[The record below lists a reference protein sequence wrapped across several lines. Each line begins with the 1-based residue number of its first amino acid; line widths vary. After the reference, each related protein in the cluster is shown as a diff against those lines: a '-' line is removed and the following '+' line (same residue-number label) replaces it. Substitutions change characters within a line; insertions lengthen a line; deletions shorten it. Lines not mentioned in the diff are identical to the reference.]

1 MTSMFGFCKS
11 DPNIPIEH
19 LDYKY
24 IETCQDSNKLRRI
37 LEILRSG
44 EEGSYPALEE
54 FTEKKLAKQK
64 PKSSMFESINLEK
77 HFHELSEEEKLN
89 VLKEINEIKVLNPDL
104 VQDTKHLPPIRS
116 NKKIDGKSNNQSSLN
131 ESSLK
136 KRVAPRSYDEWAS
149 LEKDIDNENN
159 ICNEKSSS
167 KVKICSNNLDASKI
181 LENEDIRS
189 LKNKSLELQILTAQN
204 EKLKGNEAFRS
215 GDFKE
220 ALVYYNRSLEMHNQ
234 TAVYNNRAIT
244 YIKLERYQDALADC
258 NLVLKAEPTNLKAYL
273 RRGISNEALHRFHEA
288 RDDYQRVLDGEP
300 RNKRALELLSKIT
313 KKIESQVERKG
324 KRLKVEE
331 INTETEEVNIK
342 AAEIKSKDEEVN
354 VKVEKI
360 NSKYDEK
367 NTNVDN
373 INSEFQ
379 KFSGGVKVT
388 TPVSPVQ
395 FTPVSKINTT
405 IELCNES
412 SNLNGYSFVSQISKE
427 KKISNDPKN
436 QILKDSEQQS
446 ISHDAVERE
455 IKSIQNKN
463 TSEDFVEE
471 KHLNNLKAETCH
483 QLKEGVQNNLKDLTV
498 KNEKTF
504 VEIFVENSNNKNC
517 KIIKAESI
525 LIENEKNSLEKSSE
539 TSLFRSHK
547 KNSQSSEI
555 SSFKSHDKTSQSLE
569 ISSVQIL
576 EKSSEKSFV
585 PNEPIKIEL
594 PNQELKYEKEVPIY
608 VVTSKDEAN
617 KLFYAGN
624 YVSAAEKYTLAIKC
638 LSEDSTGFEQALATL
653 LCNRAACYLKSGH
666 CDDCITDCTESINLF
681 PTLKAFLRR
690 ATAFET
696 LEKYTYAYVD
706 YEIALQYDH
715 KAINTQ
721 QALTRIAVLLKMEHG
736 LSWRNVLPASTKM
749 NFNSTLQDKSVSFK
763 TNDAVSNNQ
772 LNKESLNTEDLMHTM
787 TFNKLKEQG
796 NQYFKQGKI
805 KEAID
810 FYSRCIVLNPQEVT
824 CYTNRAL
831 CFLKMGDEKL
841 PDAISDCKS
850 ALNLEPNNVKA
861 LFRRALAYKTSKC
874 YKEALSDFSAL
885 LKIEPK
891 NTATKNEIEICKELY
906 RKAENH
912 SKVKHDKN
920 SAPKTNLSTPPKKM
934 SGFEFLQAWSIK
946 TNKSSDH
953 AELLKQIDIP
963 KLPELL
969 SNKLDGEFLQHFI
982 KAVYDHFTSKES
994 FKVGVQLMKHL
1005 SRTSR
1010 FVTILLFL
1018 NTSDKTMLKS
1028 TIELLELRAK
1038 NIEDKNLKQE
1048 VYNLRTTYKL

>member
-11 DPNIPIEH
+11 DPSIPIEH

-77 HFHELSEEEKLN
+77 HFNELSEEEKLN
-89 VLKEINEIKVLNPDL
+89 VLKEINEIKILNPDL
-104 VQDTKHLPPIRS
+104 VQDTKYDLPPIRS
-116 NKKIDGKSNNQSSLN
+116 NKKIDGKSNNQSSLA
-131 ESSLK
+131 ESMYK

-149 LEKDIDNENN
+149 LEKDIDNQNN

-220 ALVYYNRSLEMHNQ
+220 ALVYYNRSLEMQNQ

-258 NLVLKAEPTNLKAYL
+258 NLVLKEEPTNLKAYL

-300 RNKRALELLSKIT
+300 RNKRALELLSNIT
-313 KKIESQVERKG
+313 KKVENQVERKG

-331 INTETEEVNIK
+331 INTETEEVSIK
-342 AAEIKSKDEEVN
+342 AAETNSKDEELID
-354 VKVEKI
+354 KVEKI

-373 INSEFQ
+373 LNSEIQ

-388 TPVSPVQ
+388 TPIS
-395 FTPVSKINTT
+395 N
-405 IELCNES
+405 N
-412 SNLNGYSFVSQISKE
+412 SNLNNDSFVSQ
-427 KKISNDPKN
+427 ISNDPKN

-446 ISHDAVERE
+446 NNHEAVERE

-463 TSEDFVEE
+463 TSEDFMEE
-471 KHLNNLKAETCH
+471 NYLNNLKAETCQ
-483 QLKEGVQNNLKDLTV
+483 QLKEVQNNLKDLTL
-498 KNEKTF
+498 KNEKIPEKTLIETF
-504 VEIFVENSNNKNC
+504 VDSNNTNC
-517 KIIKAESI
+517 TNIKAQAL
-525 LIENEKNSLEKSSE
+525 LIENEKNSLDKTSE
-539 TSLFRSHK
+539 T
-547 KNSQSSEI
+547 
-555 SSFKSHDKTSQSLE
+555 SSFKSHDKTSQSSE

-576 EKSSEKSFV
+576 ESFEKSFV
-585 PNEPIKIEL
+585 LNEPIKIEL
-594 PNQELKYEKEVPIY
+594 PNQELKHEKEIPIY
-608 VVTSKDEAN
+608 VITSKDEAN

-638 LSEDSTGFEQALATL
+638 LSEDSTGLEQALATL

-690 ATAFET
+690 AAAFET

-706 YEIALQYDH
+706 YEVALQYDH

-736 LSWRNVLPASTKM
+736 LSWRNVLPASTKI

-763 TNDAVSNNQ
+763 TNDPVFNNQ
-772 LNKESLNTEDLMHTM
+772 LSKESLNTENLMHTM
-787 TFNKLKEQG
+787 TFNELKELG

-810 FYSRCIVLNPQEVT
+810 FYSRCIVINPQEVAS
-824 CYTNRAL
+824 YTNRAL

-841 PDAISDCKS
+841 PDAISDCKT

-861 LFRRALAYKTSKC
+861 LFRRALAYKASKC

-891 NTATKNEIEICKELY
+891 NTATKDEIEICKELY
-906 RKAENH
+906 RKTLQEIQLNTETKKRELKGKRINIEEVTSAENH
-912 SKVKHDKN
+912 SKVKHEKN
-920 SAPKTNLSTPPKKM
+920 SAPKTNLSAPPKKM

-982 KAVYDHFTSKES
+982 RAVHDHFTNKES
-994 FKVGVQLMKHL
+994 FKVGVQLLKHL

-1048 VYNLRTTYKL
+1048 VFSLRTTYKL